1 MVKKFLILKHLIWR
15 ELNDK
20 RKTEFI
26 LILISGITGILCS
39 LLALMGGMFLSSIDS
54 TTLNT
59 TELTS
64 KDIDMLVNLSGNV
77 VLFGGIAL
85 VFSIMIFIIGFLVR
99 KNQKTVV
106 YGISL
111 LILSFIPFFLLTLLW
126 VIPGVLGIIAGLM
139 LLIRKS

>member
-1 MVKKFLILKHLIWR
+1 M
-15 ELNDK
+15 NK

-64 KDIDMLVNLSGNV
+64 KDIDMLVNLSRNV
-77 VLFGGIAL
+77 VLFGGITL

-111 LILSFIPFFLLTLLW
+111 LILSIIPFFLLTLLW

>member
-1 MVKKFLILKHLIWR
+1 M
-15 ELNDK
+15 NK

-77 VLFGGIAL
+77 VLFGGITL

-111 LILSFIPFFLLTLLW
+111 LILSIIPFFLLTLLW
-126 VIPGVLGIIAGLM
+126 VIPGVLGIIGGLM

>member
-1 MVKKFLILKHLIWR
+1 MVVV
-15 ELNDK
+15 N
-20 RKTEFI
+20 FI
-26 LILISGITGILCS
+26 LQKRLP
-39 LLALMGGMFLSSIDS
+39 FLYGFFHLHKIFY
-54 TTLNT
+54 TL
-59 TELTS
+59 
-64 KDIDMLVNLSGNV
+64 GNV
-77 VLFGGIAL
+77 VLFGGITL

-111 LILSFIPFFLLTLLW
+111 LILSIIPFFLLTLLW

>member
-1 MVKKFLILKHLIWR
+1 M
-15 ELNDK
+15 NK

-77 VLFGGIAL
+77 VLFGGITL

-99 KNQKTVV
+99 KNQETVV

-111 LILSFIPFFLLTLLW
+111 LILSIIPFFLLTLLW

>member
-1 MVKKFLILKHLIWR
+1 M
-15 ELNDK
+15 NK

-77 VLFGGIAL
+77 VLFGGITL

-111 LILSFIPFFLLTLLW
+111 LILSIIPFFLLTLLW

-139 LLIRKS
+139 LTQSSHVMKKGFIT

>member
-1 MVKKFLILKHLIWR
+1 M
-15 ELNDK
+15 NK

-26 LILISGITGILCS
+26 LILISGITRILCS

-77 VLFGGIAL
+77 VLFGGITL

-111 LILSFIPFFLLTLLW
+111 LILSIIPFFLLTLLC

>member
-1 MVKKFLILKHLIWR
+1 M
-15 ELNDK
+15 NK

-77 VLFGGIAL
+77 VLFGGITL
-85 VFSIMIFIIGFLVR
+85 VSSIMIFIIGFLVR

-111 LILSFIPFFLLTLLW
+111 LILSIIPFFLLTLLW

>member
-1 MVKKFLILKHLIWR
+1 M
-15 ELNDK
+15 NK

-64 KDIDMLVNLSGNV
+64 KHIDMLVNILSGM
-77 VLFGGIAL
+77 LFIWRNYPSFFDNDFHNRF
-85 VFSIMIFIIGFLVR
+85 FSKKKS
-99 KNQKTVV
+99 KNS
-106 YGISL
+106 G
-111 LILSFIPFFLLTLLW
+111 LW
-126 VIPGVLGIIAGLM
+126 Y
-139 LLIRKS
+139 

>member
-1 MVKKFLILKHLIWR
+1 
-15 ELNDK
+15 

-77 VLFGGIAL
+77 VLFGGITL

-111 LILSFIPFFLLTLLW
+111 LILSIIPFFLLTLLW

>member
-1 MVKKFLILKHLIWR
+1 M
-15 ELNDK
+15 NK

-111 LILSFIPFFLLTLLW
+111 LILSIIPFFLLTLLW

>member
-1 MVKKFLILKHLIWR
+1 M
-15 ELNDK
+15 NK

-77 VLFGGIAL
+77 VLFGGITL

-111 LILSFIPFFLLTLLW
+111 LILSIIPFFLLTLLW

>member
-1 MVKKFLILKHLIWR
+1 
-15 ELNDK
+15 
-20 RKTEFI
+20 EFI

-77 VLFGGIAL
+77 VLFGGITL

-111 LILSFIPFFLLTLLW
+111 LILSIIPFFLLTLLW

>member
-1 MVKKFLILKHLIWR
+1 M
-15 ELNDK
+15 NK

-39 LLALMGGMFLSSIDS
+39 LLALMGGMFLSSIES

-77 VLFGGIAL
+77 VLFGGITL

-111 LILSFIPFFLLTLLW
+111 LILSIIPFFLLTLLW

>member
-1 MVKKFLILKHLIWR
+1 M
-15 ELNDK
+15 NK

-77 VLFGGIAL
+77 VLFGGITL

-111 LILSFIPFFLLTLLW
+111 LILSIIPFFLLTLLW

-139 LLIRKS
+139 LLIRK

>member
-1 MVKKFLILKHLIWR
+1 M
-15 ELNDK
+15 NK

-39 LLALMGGMFLSSIDS
+39 LLALIGGMFLSSIDS

-77 VLFGGIAL
+77 VLFGGITL

-111 LILSFIPFFLLTLLW
+111 LILSIIPFFLLTLLW

>member
-1 MVKKFLILKHLIWR
+1 M
-15 ELNDK
+15 NK

-77 VLFGGIAL
+77 VLFGGITL

-111 LILSFIPFFLLTLLW
+111 LILSIIPFFLLTLLW
-126 VIPGVLGIIAGLM
+126 VIPGDLGIIAGLM

>member
-1 MVKKFLILKHLIWR
+1 M
-15 ELNDK
+15 NK

-77 VLFGGIAL
+77 VLFGGITL

-111 LILSFIPFFLLTLLW
+111 LILSIIPFFLLTLLW
-126 VIPGVLGIIAGLM
+126 VIPGVLGNIGGLM
-139 LLIRKS
+139 FLIIKS

>member
-1 MVKKFLILKHLIWR
+1 M
-15 ELNDK
+15 NK

-77 VLFGGIAL
+77 VLFGGITL

-111 LILSFIPFFLLTLLW
+111 LILSIIPFFLLTLLW
-126 VIPGVLGIIAGLM
+126 VILGVLGIIAGLM

>member
-1 MVKKFLILKHLIWR
+1 
-15 ELNDK
+15 
-20 RKTEFI
+20 
-26 LILISGITGILCS
+26 
-39 LLALMGGMFLSSIDS
+39 
-54 TTLNT
+54 
-59 TELTS
+59 
-64 KDIDMLVNLSGNV
+64 IDMLVNLSGNV
-77 VLFGGIAL
+77 VLFGGITL

-111 LILSFIPFFLLTLLW
+111 LILSIIPFFLLTLLW

>member
-1 MVKKFLILKHLIWR
+1 M
-15 ELNDK
+15 NK

-26 LILISGITGILCS
+26 LILISGITGIVCS

-77 VLFGGIAL
+77 VLFGGITL

-111 LILSFIPFFLLTLLW
+111 LILSIIPFFLLTLLW

>member
-1 MVKKFLILKHLIWR
+1 M
-15 ELNDK
+15 NK

-99 KNQKTVV
+99 KNQKIVV

-111 LILSFIPFFLLTLLW
+111 LILSIIPFFLLTLLW

>member
-1 MVKKFLILKHLIWR
+1 M
-15 ELNDK
+15 NK

-26 LILISGITGILCS
+26 LILISGITRILCS

-77 VLFGGIAL
+77 VLFGGITL

-111 LILSFIPFFLLTLLW
+111 LILSIIPFFLLTLLW

>member
-1 MVKKFLILKHLIWR
+1 M
-15 ELNDK
+15 NK

-77 VLFGGIAL
+77 VLFGGITL
-85 VFSIMIFIIGFLVR
+85 VFSIMIFIICFLLR

-106 YGISL
+106 YCISL
-111 LILSFIPFFLLTLLW
+111 LIFFFIPFFFSLT
-126 VIPGVLGIIAGLM
+126 IF
-139 LLIRKS
+139 LI

>member
-1 MVKKFLILKHLIWR
+1 M
-15 ELNDK
+15 NK
-20 RKTEFI
+20 RKAEFI

-77 VLFGGIAL
+77 VLFGGITL

-111 LILSFIPFFLLTLLW
+111 LILSIIPFFLLTLLW

>member
-1 MVKKFLILKHLIWR
+1 M
-15 ELNDK
+15 NK

-77 VLFGGIAL
+77 VLFGGITL

-111 LILSFIPFFLLTLLW
+111 LILSIIPFFLLTLLW

-139 LLIRKS
+139 L

>member
-1 MVKKFLILKHLIWR
+1 M
-15 ELNDK
+15 NK

-77 VLFGGIAL
+77 VLFGGITL

-111 LILSFIPFFLLTLLW
+111 LILSIIPFFLLTLLW
-126 VIPGVLGIIAGLM
+126 VIPGVLGIIAGLI

>member
-1 MVKKFLILKHLIWR
+1 M
-15 ELNDK
+15 NK

-39 LLALMGGMFLSSIDS
+39 LLALTGGMFLSSIDS

-77 VLFGGIAL
+77 VLFGGITL

-111 LILSFIPFFLLTLLW
+111 LILSIIPFFLLTLLW

>member
-1 MVKKFLILKHLIWR
+1 M
-15 ELNDK
+15 NK
-20 RKTEFI
+20 RKAEFI

-39 LLALMGGMFLSSIDS
+39 LLALLGGIFLSSIDS

-77 VLFGGIAL
+77 ALFAGIAL
-85 VFSIMIFIIGFLVR
+85 VFSITIFIIGFLIR
-99 KNQKTVV
+99 KNLKTGV

-111 LILSFIPFFLLTLLW
+111 LILSIIPFFLLTLLW

>member
-1 MVKKFLILKHLIWR
+1 M
-15 ELNDK
+15 NK

-77 VLFGGIAL
+77 VLFGGITL
-85 VFSIMIFIIGFLVR
+85 VFSIMIFIIGFFVR

-111 LILSFIPFFLLTLLW
+111 LILSIIPFFLLTLLW

>member
-1 MVKKFLILKHLIWR
+1 M
-15 ELNDK
+15 NK

-77 VLFGGIAL
+77 VLFGGINL

-111 LILSFIPFFLLTLLW
+111 LILSIIPFFLLTLLW

>member
-1 MVKKFLILKHLIWR
+1 M
-15 ELNDK
+15 NK

-39 LLALMGGMFLSSIDS
+39 LLALMGGIFLSSIDS

-77 VLFGGIAL
+77 VLFGGITL

-111 LILSFIPFFLLTLLW
+111 LILSIIPFFLLTLLW

>member
-1 MVKKFLILKHLIWR
+1 M
-15 ELNDK
+15 NK

-77 VLFGGIAL
+77 VLFGGITL

-99 KNQKTVV
+99 KNQKAVV

-111 LILSFIPFFLLTLLW
+111 LILSIIPFFLLTLLW

>member
-1 MVKKFLILKHLIWR
+1 M
-15 ELNDK
+15 NK

-26 LILISGITGILCS
+26 LILISGITGILCN

-77 VLFGGIAL
+77 VLFGGITL

-111 LILSFIPFFLLTLLW
+111 LILSIIPFFLLTLLW

>member
-1 MVKKFLILKHLIWR
+1 M
-15 ELNDK
+15 NK

-77 VLFGGIAL
+77 VLFGGITL

-111 LILSFIPFFLLTLLW
+111 LILSIIPFFLLTLLW

-139 LLIRKS
+139 LL

>member
-1 MVKKFLILKHLIWR
+1 M
-15 ELNDK
+15 NK

-39 LLALMGGMFLSSIDS
+39 LLALMGGMFLSSIDL

-77 VLFGGIAL
+77 VLFGGITL

-111 LILSFIPFFLLTLLW
+111 LILSIIPFFLLTLLW

>member
-1 MVKKFLILKHLIWR
+1 M
-15 ELNDK
+15 NK

-77 VLFGGIAL
+77 VLFGGITL

-106 YGISL
+106 YDISL
-111 LILSFIPFFLLTLLW
+111 LILSIIPFFLLTLLW